1 MKNVK
6 DQIAKIM
13 AVVFEVN
20 VDSIDENTSAD
31 NIETWDSLRHMN
43 LILALEEDFN
53 VTIPDEEVGNLMNF
67 KLIELIITD
76 LQNQ

>member
-1 MKNVK
+1 
-6 DQIAKIM
+6 M

-67 KLIELIITD
+67 KLIELVITD

>member
-6 DQIAKIM
+6 EQIAKIM

-67 KLIELIITD
+67 KLIELVITD